1 MINKALHRKI
11 KQHEPLLKLG
21 VNSGSSEGWPV
32 PVLPVSPVFLKLD
45 CLPFFDLRLLITLL
59 VSSKIC

>member
-32 PVLPVSPVFLKLD
+32 PVLPVAPVFLKLD
-45 CLPFFDLRLLITLL
+45 LVLNEVYILLSLHF
-59 VSSKIC
+59 